1 MSTTIKKTLRDLI
14 ILAILALAVFLY
26 FKIKTWTT
34 NESTGYLTSSE
45 ETRSYL
51 LYVPDSVRRK
61 TPAPLVIAFHG
72 YSSKPSD
79 IEFSSRWNDLADKEG
94 FIVVYPKGSGNPTY
108 WRTSATTY
116 APRDPQLDVQFVTDL
131 IDKLSQ
137 EYNIDPNRIYVNGM
151 SMGGGMAHVA
161 ACFLADRVAAFGGV
175 AGAYAFPSGQCQP
188 SRPVPFIAFHG
199 TADTT
204 VPLEGGVM
212 SQYNITYPSVPRFMQ
227 AWADNNQCQQSTTT
241 TLNDEVEETAYS
253 DCAQNAEV
261 KLYVIE
267 NGGHTWPGDDPA
279 SAPQFGYTTQQ
290 IDAAPMMWEFFKTH
304 PLTSGE

>member
-1 MSTTIKKTLRDLI
+1 MSTTLKKTIRDLV
-14 ILAILALAVFLY
+14 ILALLALAVFLY
-26 FKIKTWTT
+26 FKIKALKT
-34 NESTGYLTSSE
+34 NETTSFLTSSD
-45 ETRSYL
+45 ETRTYL

-94 FIVVYPKGSGNPTY
+94 FIDVYPKGTGSPTY

-116 APRDPQLDVQFVTDL
+116 GPRDPQLEVQFVTDL

-137 EYNIDPNRIYVNGM
+137 EHNIDPARIYVNGM

-161 ACFLADRVAAFGGV
+161 ACFLADRIAAFGGV

-199 TADTT
+199 TADPII
-204 VPLEGGVM
+204 PLEGSAM
-212 SQYNITYPSVPRFMQ
+212 AQYNITYPSIPRFVQ
-227 AWADNNQCQQSTTT
+227 KWAESNQCKQTSTID
-241 TLNDEVEETAYS
+241 LNDEVEETRYT
-253 DCAQNAEV
+253 DCAQNADV
-261 KLYVIE
+261 QLYIIE
-267 NGGHTWPGDDPA
+267 NGGHTWPGDDPS
-279 SAPQFGYTTQQ
+279 SAAQFGYTTQK
-290 IDAAPMMWEFFKTH
+290 IDAAPLMWEFFKAH
-304 PLTSGE
+304 PLPETE